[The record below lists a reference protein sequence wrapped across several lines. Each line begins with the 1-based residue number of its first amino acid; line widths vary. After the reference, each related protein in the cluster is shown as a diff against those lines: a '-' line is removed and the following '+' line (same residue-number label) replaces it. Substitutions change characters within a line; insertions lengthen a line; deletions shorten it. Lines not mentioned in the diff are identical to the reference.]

1 MNRKLFAVLC
11 VLTLVCCCFG
21 AVAYAEDGD
30 KPTAPTVYADDVSA
44 TVGGGVY
51 VYVYAK
57 DFTDVAGL
65 DLYLHYDKDVFTF
78 GSYGKGSLIDGTVCD
93 VNAQTSGQVSLSM
106 VSVKGIGGDGL
117 LMYVLLYVKSD
128 VAVGSYRV
136 DVAVG
141 DVYDSG
147 LTALQVAASGCSVQV
162 NAAPVVTE
170 SVGFFAECTANGK
183 TLRKGDVFAVTY
195 GTYDSKHFASGNF
208 EVNFDNKLL
217 QLTSAKLGDGL
228 TSANGAL
235 YSVNTDVDG
244 YVKATF
250 AALEGV
256 DSYIYNV
263 FTVEFTVVGDVTTQT
278 EIDFVASGLFDS
290 ALTAFNGDKCASVVT
305 TEQIPPIVVVPRV
318 FVRSIATSAHTF
330 DVELIAE
337 DGCNIAAGDFL
348 VSFDSRLYTCSS
360 IVGVTDGAMVVG
372 NPNFGQ
378 GVARFSFILEDG
390 TQGETVLAKLTFSTS
405 AECGAVGS
413 FALEGRN
420 VTDKNYGG
428 LTLRYEGGNV
438 KLLHCFDEQFTVDK
452 QPTCT
457 EKGSKSKHCA
467 YCDVVSDVTEIAALG
482 HDLGDWQQTKQPTC
496 TNDGEERKYCS
507 RCDHYETRTVAA
519 LGHDVVHHEAKQATC
534 TEIGWNAYDTCAR
547 CEKLN
552 TYEEIPAKGHVEV
565 VDKAVDPTCTQTGLT
580 EGKHCSVCNKILIE
594 QQTLAALGHN
604 DGAAVTENKVEPTC
618 ATDGHYDSVVYCTRC
633 NAELSRK
640 QVTLP
645 KLGHNMG
652 DWQQTKQPTCTE
664 KGEERKY
671 CSRCDHYESRDIAAL
686 GHDVVHHEAKQATC
700 TEIGWNAYDTCARCE
715 ELNTYKEIPAKGH
728 VEVVDKAVN
737 PTCTQKGLTE
747 GKHCSVCNKIL
758 VAQQTLA
765 ALGHVESDWITDEP
779 STCTQSGSRHKECKT
794 CHETLATETIA
805 ATGHSYG
812 EWTTTV
818 TPTTEADGKQMRTCT
833 KCGHVEERTIDKVP
847 KLGCFGVVSL
857 SSISVTLAV
866 LVSAAFVA
874 SKRRK

>member
-30 KPTAPTVYADDVSA
+30 KPTAPTVYANDVSA

-57 DFTDVAGL
+57 DFADVAGL

-78 GSYGKGSLIDGTVCD
+78 GSYGKGSLLDGTVCD

-106 VSVKGIGGDGL
+106 VSVKRIGGDGL

-128 VAVGSYRV
+128 VAVGRYRV

-147 LTALQVAASGCSVQV
+147 LTALQVAASGCSVEV

-183 TLRKGDVFAVTY
+183 TLRNGDVFSVTY

-235 YSVNTDVDG
+235 YSINTDVDG

-256 DSYIYNV
+256 DSYIYDV
-263 FTVEFTVVGDVTTQT
+263 FKVEFTVVGDVTAQT
-278 EIDFVASGLFDS
+278 EIDFAASGLFDS
-290 ALTAFNGDKCASVVT
+290 ALTAFNGGKCASVVT

-318 FVRSIATSAHTF
+318 FVRSIVTSARTF
-330 DVELIAE
+330 DMELIAE

-348 VSFDSRLYTCSS
+348 VSFDSRLYTCSG
-360 IVGVTDGAMVVG
+360 IVGVTDGVMVVG

-438 KLLHCFDEQFTVDK
+438 ELLHCFDEQFAVDK

-482 HDLGDWQQTKQPTC
+482 HDMGDWQQTKAPTC
-496 TNDGEERKYCS
+496 TENGEQRRDCT
-507 RCDHYETRTVAA
+507 RCDHYETRTIDA
-519 LGHDVVHHEAKQATC
+519 LGHVD
-534 TEIGWNAYDTCAR
+534 G
-547 CEKLN
+547 
-552 TYEEIPAKGHVEV
+552 EV
-565 VDKAVDPTCTQTGLT
+565 VV
-580 EGKHCSVCNKILIE
+580 
-594 QQTLAALGHN
+594 
-604 DGAAVTENKVEPTC
+604 ENRVEPDCT
-618 ATDGHYDSVVYCTRC
+618 TEGHYDNVVYCTRC

-645 KLGHNMG
+645 KLGH
-652 DWQQTKQPTCTE
+652 
-664 KGEERKY
+664 
-671 CSRCDHYESRDIAAL
+671 
-686 GHDVVHHEAKQATC
+686 DVVHHEAKQATC
-700 TEIGWNAYDTCARCE
+700 TEIGWDAYDTCARCE
-715 ELNTYKEIPAKGH
+715 ILNTYKEIPAKGH
-728 VEVVDKAVN
+728 AEVVDKAVN
-737 PTCTQKGLTE
+737 PTCIQTGLSE
-747 GKHCSVCNKIL
+747 GKHCSVCNQII
-758 VAQQTLA
+758 VAQQTVA
-765 ALGHVESDWITDEP
+765 ALGHNDGAAVTENRAEATCTVDGHFDSVVYCTRCNAELSRENKTIPALGHKAATAVEENRVEANCTTDGHYDSVVYCSVCHEELSREQKTLQKTGHTESDWIVDSEA
-779 STCTQSGSRHKECKT
+779 TCTESGSKHKECTT
-794 CHETLATETIA
+794 CHETLATEAIA
-805 ATGHSYG
+805 ATGHTFG
-812 EWTTTV
+812 NWTTTV
-818 TPTTEADGKQMRTCT
+818 EPTTDREGKRTRTCEL
-833 KCGHVEERTIDKVP
+833 CGQVEEKPIDKLV
-847 KLGCFGVVSL
+847 KIGCFGVVSAASMAATL
-857 SSISVTLAV
+857 ILLILAAYVT
-866 LVSAAFVA
+866 
-874 SKRRK
+874 KK